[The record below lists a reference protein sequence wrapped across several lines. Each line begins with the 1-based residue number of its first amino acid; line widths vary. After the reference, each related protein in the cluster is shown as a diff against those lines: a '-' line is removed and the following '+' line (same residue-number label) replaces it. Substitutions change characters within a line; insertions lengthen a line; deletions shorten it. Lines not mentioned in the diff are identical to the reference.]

1 MNQRI
6 LSSFVCLLLLTSIAP
21 TAAAVGPSDSAI
33 WGISYDWGDFEDD
46 VLDMTGVDTNAVNE
60 DLELAADYAGFDL
73 DSDQVLSGSSHFFIE
88 SWDDDETVEIQDIH
102 GNTHQVTK
110 RVTELTVRH
119 GLLTD
124 VGFTAAWID
133 NNESIDIWY
142 SASQEMVL
150 VIDATYVEY
159 VDSDLLVYGADLEMS
174 GVVSNAADL
183 SMNLQVIAA
192 GEVEAP
198 EVDLG
203 YSISMEVPSLSSEW
217 RVDHPLDYLQQL
229 NQEPSESNE
238 DGIFTC
244 DNGEEI
250 PASWENDGEAD
261 CYDGSDEAD
270 GTYTPPSEMPET
282 YPEPSEGSSLS
293 HILETGE
300 LRYCVDPYYPPF
312 ESYDNDGELEGF
324 DVDIST
330 ALADRLSQH
339 YGVNLE
345 FVPVESDWDPIIPN
359 LMGGEMCDAIISA
372 MTTTEE
378 RGFVLDF
385 TRGFVSVAQ
394 GVIGAD
400 GSPTISDVFELD
412 AGGTTIAVQS
422 GTTSDWWSNDY
433 FSDATIIAYESYNE
447 VIMALDNGDVDY
459 AMHDASIL
467 SVDGD
472 IMTTFSEENMG
483 VALREGNNEL
493 LTALDVAITDL
504 VNSEEYDDIYSTWF
518 EGEPYLIN
526 DWTPD
531 QDIGWQEGY
540 EEREQIFVCDSG
552 QEIPAD
558 WVNDGE
564 EDCYDGSDES
574 GEFNSGGGIIEG
586 TFTTLTGY
594 SLSVGISGIP
604 TEEIGVNLD
613 TFNVELSDNVPG
625 QGAFSENFQN
635 IEGQM
640 AEWNWD
646 CPPVSGNE
654 DLTIDDTAV
663 EVQCGLAAPLSPG
676 MAVMLAQSL
685 APAFDNGIQELSSVL
700 QEQIE
705 SWMEEISG
713 DEGGDGIF
721 VCDNG
726 EEIPAS
732 WENDG
737 EVDCSDG
744 SDENGGG
751 GDGVFVCDNGEE
763 IPASWVNDG
772 EADCSD
778 GSDENDD
785 SMGGSEEFE
794 RLESM
799 MEALMESNLEK
810 TMGTFAEKL
819 DELLEDNIPSD
830 PVLDLEESCALLFWT
845 TDDSRVVGFAVLNSG
860 ELLLGPSIF
869 GVNEHDI
876 DLNVQ
881 YYDGDNA
888 RAAKIDIL
896 GITELRDIAP
906 ESKHDNSL
914 LYEILGPDYLP
925 NLDLTDTDGDGV
937 IDYFDQDD
945 DGDGISDWDDPELN
959 KQKGSLPA
967 PGVLAVISMLGA
979 ATILMP
985 RKDD

>member
-21 TAAAVGPSDSAI
+21 TAAAVGPSDSVI
-33 WGISYDWGDFEDD
+33 WGISYDWGDFEGD

-60 DLELAADYAGFDL
+60 DLEEAADYAGFDL
-73 DSDQVLSGSSHFFIE
+73 ELDQVLSGSSHFFIE

-119 GLLTD
+119 GLLAD
-124 VGFTAAWID
+124 AGFTAAWVD
-133 NNESIDIWY
+133 NDEAINIWY
-142 SASQEMVL
+142 SVSQEMVL

-174 GVVSNAADL
+174 GEVSNTADL

-217 RVDHPLDYLQQL
+217 RVDQPLDYLQQL
-229 NQEPSESNE
+229 NEEPSESNE

-250 PASWENDGEAD
+250 PASWENDGE
-261 CYDGSDEAD
+261 
-270 GTYTPPSEMPET
+270 
-282 YPEPSEGSSLS
+282 
-293 HILETGE
+293 
-300 LRYCVDPYYPPF
+300 
-312 ESYDNDGELEGF
+312 
-324 DVDIST
+324 
-330 ALADRLSQH
+330 
-339 YGVNLE
+339 
-345 FVPVESDWDPIIPN
+345 
-359 LMGGEMCDAIISA
+359 
-372 MTTTEE
+372 
-378 RGFVLDF
+378 
-385 TRGFVSVAQ
+385 
-394 GVIGAD
+394 
-400 GSPTISDVFELD
+400 
-412 AGGTTIAVQS
+412 
-422 GTTSDWWSNDY
+422 
-433 FSDATIIAYESYNE
+433 
-447 VIMALDNGDVDY
+447 
-459 AMHDASIL
+459 
-467 SVDGD
+467 
-472 IMTTFSEENMG
+472 
-483 VALREGNNEL
+483 
-493 LTALDVAITDL
+493 
-504 VNSEEYDDIYSTWF
+504 
-518 EGEPYLIN
+518 
-526 DWTPD
+526 
-531 QDIGWQEGY
+531 
-540 EEREQIFVCDSG
+540 
-552 QEIPAD
+552 
-558 WVNDGE
+558 

-574 GEFNSGGGIIEG
+574 GELNSGGGIIEG

-625 QGAFSENFQN
+625 QGTFSESFQH

-654 DLTIDDTAV
+654 DLTIDDTTV

-676 MAVMLAQSL
+676 MAVMMAQSL
-685 APAFDNGIQELSSVL
+685 APAFDNGIQELSSVI

-713 DEGGDGIF
+713 GEGGNGVF

-763 IPASWVNDG
+763 IPASWENDG
-772 EADCSD
+772 EDDCSD
-778 GSDENDD
+778 GSDENDG
-785 SMGGSEEFE
+785 SMEGSEEFE

-810 TMGTFAEKL
+810 TMEAFAEKL
-819 DELLEDNIPSD
+819 DELVEDNIPSE

-845 TDDSRVVGFAVLNSG
+845 TDDSRVVGFAILNSG
-860 ELLLGPSIF
+860 EILLGPSVF
-869 GVNEHDI
+869 GVKEHDV

-888 RAAKIDIL
+888 RAAKMGIL

-914 LYEILGPDYLP
+914 LYEILGTDYLP
-925 NLDLTDTDGDGV
+925 NLDLTDSDGDGV

-945 DGDGISDWDDPELN
+945 DGDGIPDWDDPELN

-979 ATILMP
+979 AAILMP

>member
-21 TAAAVGPSDSAI
+21 TAAAVGPSDSVI
-33 WGISYDWGDFEDD
+33 WGVSYDWGDFEGD

-60 DLELAADYAGFDL
+60 DLEEAADYAGFDL
-73 DSDQVLSGSSHFFIE
+73 DLDQVLSGSSHFFIE

-250 PASWENDGEAD
+250 PASWENDGE
-261 CYDGSDEAD
+261 
-270 GTYTPPSEMPET
+270 
-282 YPEPSEGSSLS
+282 
-293 HILETGE
+293 
-300 LRYCVDPYYPPF
+300 
-312 ESYDNDGELEGF
+312 
-324 DVDIST
+324 
-330 ALADRLSQH
+330 
-339 YGVNLE
+339 
-345 FVPVESDWDPIIPN
+345 
-359 LMGGEMCDAIISA
+359 
-372 MTTTEE
+372 
-378 RGFVLDF
+378 
-385 TRGFVSVAQ
+385 
-394 GVIGAD
+394 
-400 GSPTISDVFELD
+400 
-412 AGGTTIAVQS
+412 
-422 GTTSDWWSNDY
+422 
-433 FSDATIIAYESYNE
+433 
-447 VIMALDNGDVDY
+447 
-459 AMHDASIL
+459 
-467 SVDGD
+467 
-472 IMTTFSEENMG
+472 
-483 VALREGNNEL
+483 
-493 LTALDVAITDL
+493 
-504 VNSEEYDDIYSTWF
+504 
-518 EGEPYLIN
+518 
-526 DWTPD
+526 
-531 QDIGWQEGY
+531 
-540 EEREQIFVCDSG
+540 
-552 QEIPAD
+552 
-558 WVNDGE
+558 

-586 TFTTLTGY
+586 AFTTLTGY

-654 DLTIDDTAV
+654 DLTIDDTTV
-663 EVQCGLAAPLSPG
+663 EVQCGLATPFSPG
-676 MAVMLAQSL
+676 MGVMMAQSL

-713 DEGGDGIF
+713 GEGGDGVF

-744 SDENGGG
+744 SDENGGGG

-778 GSDENDD
+778 GSDENDG
-785 SMGGSEEFE
+785 SMEGSEEFE
-794 RLESM
+794 RLGSM
-799 MEALMESNLEK
+799 LEALMESNLNK
-810 TMGTFAEKL
+810 TMEAFAEKL
-819 DELLEDNIPSD
+819 DELVEDNIPSE

-860 ELLLGPSIF
+860 ELLLGPSVF
-869 GVNEHDI
+869 GVKEHDI
-876 DLNVQ
+876 NLNVQ

-888 RAAKIDIL
+888 RASKMDIL

-906 ESKHDNSL
+906 DSKHDNSL